1 MLVLFYLTRNHIRE
15 PFILSGHARV
25 MSQINVVLPTTIHL
39 PIELHRLGDS
49 VQIAVRNTE
58 PWWYLRSE
66 CLTTFLS
73 WFTAIDSAHAHA
85 AACFPWSGFF
95 FFFWPHSLRIQQ
107 LDGEW
112 AVSPIRSDLSQ
123 KRSTCGSIPRWK
135 MQFINS
141 EIHSLLEKKVN
152 SFQLMG

>member
-95 FFFWPHSLRIQQ
+95 FFFLATQPKDPATGWRMGCQS
-107 LDGEW
+107 D
-112 AVSPIRSDLSQ
+112 PIRSE
-123 KRSTCGSIPRWK
+123 
-135 MQFINS
+135 S
-141 EIHSLLEKKVN
+141 EKEYVWQHPSVEDAVH
-152 SFQLMG
+152 